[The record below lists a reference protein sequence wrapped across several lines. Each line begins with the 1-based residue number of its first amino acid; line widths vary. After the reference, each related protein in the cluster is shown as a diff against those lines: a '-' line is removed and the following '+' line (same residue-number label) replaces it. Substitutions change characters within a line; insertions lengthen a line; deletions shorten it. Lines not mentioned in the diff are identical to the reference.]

1 MFLFNFLLHCLHSLH
16 NLFPLHPFPSR
27 LSCLL
32 CLRILLQ
39 FVFSFMLMTQN
50 TNDTEGSCR
59 LKENSVLF
67 FLASLYPQMPLVCLS
82 PFPTSSL
89 PPSSSSLSLSSFPF
103 HLIPLL
109 SLSLSSCH
117 TLHFSLPPS
126 FQLSYSLPLSPHR
139 NCWVIPLTGTA
150 QLIRLNSF

>member
-1 MFLFNFLLHCLHSLH
+1 MTSIDNNNKKKSSRTCNCTNHILFLWTKVFLMFLFNFLLHCLHSLH

-82 PFPTSSL
+82 PFPTSS
-89 PPSSSSLSLSSFPF
+89 
-103 HLIPLL
+103 
-109 SLSLSSCH
+109 
-117 TLHFSLPPS
+117 FSLPPH
-126 FQLSYSLPLSPHR
+126 LHSPFH
-139 NCWVIPLTGTA
+139 PFLFT
-150 QLIRLNSF
+150 